1 MAEWL
6 KRLTYT
12 NLIKIKRK
20 IRRFDSCWMHLERS
34 VQWLLTEFIH
44 IHIAR
49 PYSLWGTSL
58 AQHSFK
64 TSTRSSLARE
74 RKGIDD

>member
-6 KRLTYT
+6 KRP
-12 NLIKIKRK
+12 NLIKGK

-34 VQWLLTEFIH
+34 VQSLLTEF

-58 AQHSFK
+58 A
-64 TSTRSSLARE
+64 RE
-74 RKGIDD
+74 RKGVDD